1 MLEIDIW
8 FFLIAGPA
16 TIFAGVSKGGFGSG
30 AAFAAASLLALVLDP
45 GIALG
50 VMLPLL
56 MLIDVASLPSY
67 WGKWDWKAGVLLI
80 LGGLPGVAIG
90 AWLYSVSDPDVFRVS
105 IGVISILFVAWQF
118 STARGWIQQ
127 GTRALP
133 QWVGASAGVIAGF
146 TSFVS
151 HAGGPPVAI
160 YLLRQGFDKLTYQ
173 STTVLTFWAINIA
186 KAVPYAFLGMFTLD
200 TLKADLMLAPFALL
214 GTWIGIKLHYLV
226 PEKLFFGLTYIMLLA
241 TGTKLIWDGLT

>member
-16 TIFAGVSKGGFGSG
+16 TIFAGISKGGFGSG

-90 AWLYSVSDPDVFRVS
+90 AWLYSVSDPDVFRVL
-105 IGVISILFVAWQF
+105 IGVI
-118 STARGWIQQ
+118 
-127 GTRALP
+127 
-133 QWVGASAGVIAGF
+133 
-146 TSFVS
+146 
-151 HAGGPPVAI
+151 
-160 YLLRQGFDKLTYQ
+160 
-173 STTVLTFWAINIA
+173 
-186 KAVPYAFLGMFTLD
+186 
-200 TLKADLMLAPFALL
+200 
-214 GTWIGIKLHYLV
+214 
-226 PEKLFFGLTYIMLLA
+226 
-241 TGTKLIWDGLT
+241 